1 MTAGR
6 KKNIV
11 FIINPISGVR
21 KKHRIEE
28 IISREID
35 HSKYESHFLFTEYAG
50 HGAAL
55 AATAVASGAEIVVAV
70 GGDGSVNEVAGQLVG
85 TQVSLGIVPMGSGN
99 GLANHLNIPLSPP
112 KAVQILNQSH
122 SQQIDT
128 AAVNGLFFIS
138 IAGIGFDATIARKFA
153 GSRKRGF
160 WTYLRLI
167 LREFVTYQVRPYKL
181 NIDGQDISR
190 DALFISFA
198 NSDQYGYKTKIA
210 PEASVDDGFLDVCI
224 VGKPPIYR
232 MPLMAYLLFTN
243 QIGKLKDVE
252 IVKAKVIKIF
262 CTEEKTVN
270 LDGDPKSIT
279 GNLEVAINASS
290 LNVIIP

>member
-1 MTAGR
+1 M
-6 KKNIV
+6 
-11 FIINPISGVR
+11 
-21 KKHRIEE
+21 
-28 IISREID
+28 
-35 HSKYESHFLFTEYAG
+35 
-50 HGAAL
+50 
-55 AATAVASGAEIVVAV
+55 